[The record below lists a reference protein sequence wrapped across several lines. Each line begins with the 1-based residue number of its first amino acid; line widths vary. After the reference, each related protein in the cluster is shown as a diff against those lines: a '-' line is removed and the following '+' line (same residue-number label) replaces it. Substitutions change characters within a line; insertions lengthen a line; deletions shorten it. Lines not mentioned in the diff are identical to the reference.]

1 MIISFQIFRSL
12 LTVEEIPEKSDILM
26 IPIVIMLI
34 QTYL

>member
-12 LTVEEIPEKSDILM
+12 LTVEEIPEKSISM